1 MLVGH
6 RIGQDHRHSG
16 RSTPLCPVRFSP
28 RRIRNA
34 SLESPLHIVEPQRL
48 SDVEIVEVASHD
60 LAVVAQSVGGIDEM

>member
-28 RRIRNA
+28 
-34 SLESPLHIVEPQRL
+34 LHIVEPQRL
-48 SDVEIVEVASHD
+48 SDVEIVEVAIHD
-60 LAVVAQSVGGIDEM
+60 LAVVAQSVGIDEM